1 MRSALADL
9 QVTELTV
16 HFGGLAA
23 LTEVDLTVPAG
34 RVTGLIG
41 PNGAG
46 KTTLFNAVTGLVK
59 PKMGRVRLDGR
70 DITRLRPHQRA
81 RLGVIRTFQRI
92 ELFGSLS
99 AHENVQVAME
109 RHRGGQH
116 EAPLRSAGDLLAW
129 VGLSEVADQPADL
142 LPTGQARLL
151 ELARALA
158 ASPRVLLLDEP
169 ASGLSE
175 SETSELA
182 SVLRQLSSD
191 GLGVLLVEHD
201 MSLVMSVCAEVSVL
215 EFGRIIAAGDPS
227 TVQEHP
233 AVQLA
238 YLGSPG
244 APPEASPVS
253 DSSAELGV
261 TAPSVSSNGPAPPAV
276 SDGSAGPDGRADEA
290 VEDAITVTNLSA
302 SYGRIEVVHDVSF
315 SVPRGSVFALV
326 GPNGAGKST
335 LLKVLSGCKAPA
347 AGRVV
352 VDGVEIT
359 KPIAQRLAR
368 RKVCTLP
375 EGRAI
380 FPNLTVREN
389 LRMFTFRG
397 RDVRLAAVEEQSY
410 EQFPVLKERSGQL
423 AGRLSG
429 GEQQMLAIC
438 RALAT
443 QPDVLFL
450 DELSMGLAP
459 TIVAQL
465 YGVLADL
472 GSRRQLTI
480 VVVEQFASLA
490 LQVAH
495 RAGVMIGGRLV
506 HVGQPDEIGDVLVST
521 YLGSKGVP

>member
-9 QVTELTV
+9 QVTDLTV

-23 LTEVDLTVPAG
+23 LTEVDLNVRAG

-59 PKMGRVRLDGR
+59 PRTGRVRLDGR

-81 RLGVIRTFQRI
+81 RLGIIRTFQRI
-92 ELFGSLS
+92 ELFGTLS

-109 RHRGGQH
+109 RHRGASP
-116 EAPLRSAGDLLAW
+116 EDPVRSAADLLAW
-129 VGLSEVADQPADL
+129 VGLSEMADQPADL

-158 ASPRVLLLDEP
+158 ARPRVLLLDEP

-182 SVLRQLSSD
+182 SVLVQLASD

-244 APPEASPVS
+244 APPEPIPAS
-253 DSSAELGV
+253 DSPTGPDAS
-261 TAPSVSSNGPAPPAV
+261 APSVSSDGPAGPAGEPV
-276 SDGSAGPDGRADEA
+276 A
-290 VEDAITVTNLSA
+290 DAITVANLSA

-315 SVPRGSVFALV
+315 AVPRGSVFALV

-397 RDVRLAAVEEQSY
+397 RDVRLAAVEEQSF

-472 GSRRQLTI
+472 GARRQLTI

-490 LQVAH
+490 LQVAD
-495 RAGVMIGGRLV
+495 RAGVMIGGRLA
-506 HVGQPDEIGDVLVST
+506 HVGQPDEIAGVLASA
-521 YLGSKGVP
+521 YLGSKGVA

>member
-23 LTEVDLTVPAG
+23 LTEVDLAVPAG

-109 RHRGGQH
+109 RHRSGQH

-158 ASPRVLLLDEP
+158 AGPRVLLLDEP

-182 SVLRQLSSD
+182 SVLRQLASD

-244 APPEASPVS
+244 APPEARPDS
-253 DSSAELGV
+253 DGS
-261 TAPSVSSNGPAPPAV
+261 APSATAVDPARPAA
-276 SDGSAGPDGRADEA
+276 SDGSAGPDGRADEPVA
-290 VEDAITVTNLSA
+290 DAITVTNLSA

-315 SVPRGSVFALV
+315 TVPRGSVFALV

-359 KPIAQRLAR
+359 KPIPQRLAR

-397 RDVRLAAVEEQSY
+397 RDVRLAAVEEQSF

-472 GSRRQLTI
+472 GARRQLTI

-490 LQVAH
+490 LQVAD

-506 HVGQPDEIGDVLVST
+506 HVGQPDEIADVLASV
-521 YLGSKGVP
+521 YLGSKGVA